1 MKQIGVDFRFLI
13 DGIMIVKRIQLD
25 DQWLQI
31 EQGRQ
36 WIDNSGRHVLVRL
49 LDGKTGE
56 ILLDPET
63 MIWQFKT
70 KYGGQIEIV

>member
-1 MKQIGVDFRFLI
+1 MKQIGVDCRFLI
-13 DGIMIVKRIQLD
+13 DGSVIVKRIQLD

-36 WIDNSGRHVLVRL
+36 WIDSSGRHVLVRL

-63 MIWQFKT
+63 MVWQFKT
-70 KYGGQIEIV
+70 KTGGQIEIV